1 MASETTPPTKRSN
14 TRAHYY
20 SKYEVLALK
29 LSFGRIPLS
38 KFHFLLAKVDEAETF
53 EGSENS
59 LTMKQTYTHEFQC
72 QYQLNRYPFDTQ
84 VWEESE
90 NRITEFVVPINL
102 EHLPPPHHYIYFT
115 KHFFLQ
121 S

>member
-1 MASETTPPTKRSN
+1 MSYTKP
-14 TRAHYY
+14 HYY
-20 SKYEVLALK
+20 PIYEASALE
-29 LSFGRIPLS
+29 FFCGRIPLS
-38 KFHFLLAKVDEAETF
+38 KFLFLPDKVDEAETF

-84 VWEESE
+84 VWEGSE
-90 NRITEFVVPINL
+90 NRKTEFVAPL
-102 EHLPPPHHYIYFT
+102 DFEPPPPPHHYIYFT